1 MRALKSIVVSI
12 VIAAAVQAASAQTP
26 KQRDEVPFRIVSAAV
41 EKFEKPW
48 PSRQGPYS
56 EALVLRIEASAADYE
71 TLPPSL
77 DALLYIGTHELPPF
91 HFDYVR
97 GRLFVTFHDPAWQKL
112 KAGETMVLTALEGDP
127 LNNPDRYAANP
138 RFDPRIIGSK

>member
-1 MRALKSIVVSI
+1 MRTWKTIVVSV
-12 VIAAAVQAASAQTP
+12 VIAVAAQTAP
-26 KQRDEVPFRIVSAAV
+26 AQTKQPDEVPFRMVSAAV

-56 EALVLRIEASAADYE
+56 EALVLRIEAAAADYE

-77 DALLYIGTHELPPF
+77 DALLYIGDHELPPF
-91 HFDYVR
+91 RFEYVR

-112 KAGETMVLTALEGDP
+112 KGGEIMVLTALEGDP
-127 LNNPDRYAANP
+127 LHNPGRYAGNQ
-138 RFDPRIIGSK
+138 RFDPEIIGRK